1 VLTDASGRL
10 WGIDHGVTFAV
21 EDKLRT
27 VLWGWIGEPVP
38 TEVVADVD
46 RLHDLLSTTFDPV
59 DRWLAEDEREAL
71 RDRVRH
77 LLDHPVL
84 PEPAGRWP
92 AIPWPVF

>member
-1 VLTDASGRL
+1 
-10 WGIDHGVTFAV
+10 
-21 EDKLRT
+21 
-27 VLWGWIGEPVP
+27 
-38 TEVVADVD
+38 VD